1 MIQKMKHWFVLEAS
15 YDDMLR
21 PYREAAD
28 QIMLQMNL
36 FLFVVCLAL
45 APINNSFDA
54 LILIG
59 VPTVALAYWFAKKHT
74 GELVTRFFMA
84 SSFMIFTGL
93 IIHQLNGDIEAHF
106 SAFGLIGVL
115 LYYRDW
121 RTIVVATLV
130 IYLHHLILGYAQTL
144 GVPVY
149 VFDDVNFWELFAI
162 HVAYFLPFVGMMLYL
177 SIGLRREG
185 YENKNVLTIAEAIM
199 QGNLVKDQEIAAD
212 LKDMPLINSVVAM
225 KNRLLELLRIMPVP
239 TLVIRLDQRRIM
251 SVNEAW
257 QKKMGSTWIGMPLEQ
272 AIQTVETDLWRE
284 LLATLEQSPNKLIEK
299 KEIHL
304 KNQFGSTILC
314 EVSLILHDE
323 THPTMVIL
331 TLDDITERRE
341 NELKIKNMAYHDQ
354 LTGLPNRARFYQQLD
369 KAFARY
375 QAHQIP
381 FAIMLLD
388 LDGFKPI
395 NDTYGHDA
403 GDDILRCVASRL
415 TQQAREED
423 LPARIGGDE
432 FIVLLNNCKDVQ
444 EAEYAATRFLDN
456 LRQPIMLRNLQIKV
470 SVGASIGLAHI
481 STGAKSDEELIK
493 QADIAMYQAKERG
506 KNQVISYQ
514 AGLVK

>member
-1 MIQKMKHWFVLEAS
+1 MINIVKHWLVQEAS
-15 YDDMLR
+15 YDPILR

-28 QIMLQMNL
+28 QIMFKMTL

-45 APINNSFDA
+45 APINNTFDA
-54 LILIG
+54 LLLIG
-59 VPTVALAYWFAKKHT
+59 IPTVALAYWFAKHQS
-74 GELVTRFFMA
+74 GALITRFYMGSA
-84 SSFMIFTGL
+84 FMIFTGL

-130 IYLHHLILGYAQTL
+130 IYMHHLVLGYAQTL

-149 VFDDVNFWELFAI
+149 VFDDVNFWELFFI
-162 HVAYFLPFVGMMLYL
+162 HVAYFLPFIGMMLYL
-177 SIGLRREG
+177 SISLRREG
-185 YENKNVLTIAEAIM
+185 YENKNVLAIAQEIT
-199 QGNLVKDQEIAAD
+199 QGNLVKDKEIPAE
-212 LKDMPLINSVVAM
+212 LMKMPLIHSVVTM
-225 KNRLLELLRIMPVP
+225 KNRLLDLLRVMPVP
-239 TLVIRLDQRRIM
+239 TLVIRLDQRQIVT
-251 SVNEAW
+251 VNEAW
-257 QKKMGSTWIGMPLEQ
+257 QAKIGPAWIGMELEQ
-272 AIQTVETDLWRE
+272 AIQTVEVNLWHD

-304 KNQFGSTILC
+304 KNQDGSVILC
-314 EVSLILHDE
+314 EVSLIMHDE

-341 NELKIKNMAYHDQ
+341 NEIKIKNLAYHDQ
-354 LTGLPNRARFYQQLD
+354 LTGLANRARFHQFLDMAFEDYQDQ
-369 KAFARY
+369 
-375 QAHQIP
+375 QTP
-381 FAIMLLD
+381 FAIFLID

-403 GDDILRCVASRL
+403 GDDILRFVAKRL
-415 TQQAREED
+415 TQQARQGD

-432 FIVLLNNCKDVQ
+432 FVVLLNNCQDKQ
-444 EAEYAATRFLDN
+444 EAQVAATRL
-456 LRQPIMLRNLQIKV
+456 LEAIRQPIMLRHLQIEV

-481 STGAKSDEELIK
+481 AAGAQTDEELIK

-506 KNQVISYQ
+506 KNQV
-514 AGLVK
+514 VCF